1 MGELE
6 QLIKGDH
13 AHMPLSDIIFQLIKM
28 GHMNKALKLKS
39 DFKVPDK
46 RCNLLNVI
54 VASFCSL
61 PMHCVAG
68 FGGSSSKRLQ
78 PPTNG
83 VSTAHSSGYMLCLS
97 LFDFRA
103 KLPTWASWKSFIW
116 IAYSSQHFFYVC
128 VSWFCIILQGNFII
142 FCPIALRAELEKFS
156 KEKRSPIGYEP
167 FVQICLEHGKLAEA
181 RRFCTERID
190 KPSVSPSLV
199 QYMTM
204 CGPLS
209 TCSIPCISN
218 CGLQLRAEYFIKMED
233 WQVIDW
239 HKCSNSPVQMTH
251 PNSCAEY

>member
-1 MGELE
+1 MNFTHPAAITLFVVQARPAESGFYAKATEEQIKLLAMGELE

-46 RCNLLNVI
+46 RCI

-103 KLPTWASWKSFIW
+103 KLPTWASWKSFI
-116 IAYSSQHFFYVC
+116 
-128 VSWFCIILQGNFII
+128 
-142 FCPIALRAELEKFS
+142 
-156 KEKRSPIGYEP
+156 
-167 FVQICLEHGKLAEA
+167 
-181 RRFCTERID
+181 
-190 KPSVSPSLV
+190 
-199 QYMTM
+199 
-204 CGPLS
+204 
-209 TCSIPCISN
+209 
-218 CGLQLRAEYFIKMED
+218 
-233 WQVIDW
+233 
-239 HKCSNSPVQMTH
+239 
-251 PNSCAEY
+251 